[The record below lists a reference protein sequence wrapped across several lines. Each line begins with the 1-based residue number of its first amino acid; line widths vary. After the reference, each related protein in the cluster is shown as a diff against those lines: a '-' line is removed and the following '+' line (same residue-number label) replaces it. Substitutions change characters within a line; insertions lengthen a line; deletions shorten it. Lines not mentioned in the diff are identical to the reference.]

1 MPRPIESPAAL
12 KLAELLRDTQRQLNT
27 VYARQL
33 AGIREF
39 EATGEIIEGYSSTA
53 AFLCA
58 VLHLTRRDARTRVA
72 QATAALPL
80 TGKALAVGE
89 ITAQHVAVIAE
100 CLADAPDWLTS
111 EDCAVAEETLVTLA
125 VQADP
130 AVVRRAAAR
139 LRGYWDSDGTAPSG
153 DDTGSGSGQ
162 RSGEAAR
169 PWREFRCHWTHTG
182 RFRFTGEVDGETGA
196 LVEQLLVPLAAPDP
210 ADATGV
216 PDPRTPAERDGDA
229 FAAIADLAASAPD
242 LPTKAGE
249 RAVATVTVSLEQLQ
263 GAARA
268 AFLEDGTVLPV
279 SRLRRMLCDAK
290 VYPAVLGGEGQILD
304 LGRSARTAT
313 AAQRRAL
320 AVRDLGC
327 TFPGCDRGPKWT
339 NPHHVVHWAD
349 GGSTDLENQ
358 ALCCERHHRLLHHS
372 GWRIAIRDSVV
383 WWIPPALLDPDQK
396 PLRNTAHYRPPATGS
411 VPVAASPPAPP
422 EVAQAPGSTAESG
435 MTGAALR

>member
-1 MPRPIESPAAL
+1 MSKPTESPAAV

-27 VYARQL
+27 AYARQL

-58 VLHLTRRDARTRVA
+58 VLHLGRRDARVRVA

-80 TGKALAVGE
+80 TGKALAVGT
-89 ITAQHVAVIAE
+89 ITAQHVAVIAD
-100 CLADAPDWLTS
+100 CFADAPDWLTA
-111 EDCAVAEETLVTLA
+111 EDRAAAEETLVALA

-130 AVVRRAAAR
+130 AVLRRAVAR
-139 LRGYWDSDGTAPSG
+139 LRVYWDSDGAAPSG
-153 DDTGSGSGQ
+153 DDSGSSQGT
-162 RSGEAAR
+162 GEAAR
-169 PWREFRCHWTHTG
+169 PRREFRWRRTRAG
-182 RFRFTGEVDGETGA
+182 RFRFAGDVDAETGA
-196 LVEQLLVPLAAPDP
+196 LVQQLLVPLAAPDP

-229 FAAIADLAASAPD
+229 FAAIVDLAARAPD
-242 LPTKAGE
+242 LPAKAGE
-249 RAVATVTVSLEQLQ
+249 RAVATVTVSLEQLR
-263 GAARA
+263 GAARS
-268 AFLEDGTVLPV
+268 AFLEDGSALPV

-290 VYPAVLGGEGQILD
+290 VYPAVLGGAGQVLD

-313 AAQRRAL
+313 PAQRRAL

-339 NPHHVVHWAD
+339 NLHHVVHWAD

-358 ALCCERHHRLLHHS
+358 ILCCERHHRLLHHS
-372 GWRIAIRDSVV
+372 GWSAAVRDSVV
-383 WWIPPALLDPDQK
+383 YWIPPALLDPDRK
-396 PLRNTAHYRPPATGS
+396 PLCNTAHYPPPATRS
-411 VPVAASPPAPP
+411 APTAVVAPLPTPP
-422 EVAQAPGSTAESG
+422 EPAQ
-435 MTGAALR
+435 GAA